1 MASWELHEKIA
12 SFLYR
17 EGDLLDRRQWQDWLA
32 LFTPDVEYWV
42 PAWDSDSY
50 VTQDP
55 KREVSLFFIEGRK
68 TLEYRVWRFTSGESA
83 ASVPLPRTAHH
94 VTNIEVTDEKDGLV
108 FAKAKWL
115 THAYKKQEQAF
126 FGGSSEYA
134 LLPQGDSFLIKR
146 KKSIMINDVVNIAVD
161 LYHL

>member
-1 MASWELHEKIA
+1 MVSWELYERVA

-17 EGDLLDRRQWQDWLA
+17 EGDLLDRHQWQDWLA
-32 LFTPDVEYWV
+32 LFSPDVEYWV
-42 PAWDSDSY
+42 PSWDSDSY

-55 KREVSLFFIEGRK
+55 KKEVCLFFIEGRK
-68 TLEYRVWRFTSGESA
+68 NLEYRLWRFTSGESA

-94 VTNIEVTDEKDGLV
+94 VTNIEIVGKEDDLILV
-108 FAKAKWL
+108 QAKWL
-115 THAYKKQEQAF
+115 THVYKKKEQSF

-134 LLPQGDSFLIKR
+134 LSPQGESFLIKR
-146 KKSIMINDVVNIAVD
+146 KKSIMINDVVNVAVD